1 MTENNNIDRI
11 FREAARNFSPATP
24 KSALDRMEAALK
36 KRRRRIIFWWT
47 VVAVFVI
54 TTAVVT
60 FLLLRPA
67 VNKKNSLQTKPAN
80 TEVTQKQHGQKTAPS
95 GAGKTN
101 RKNGKNT
108 TKGDSH
114 TFDGQK
120 EVSGKA
126 EESQVEEKKTVT
138 PAAGSAK
145 SQQIVAN
152 AAAVGQA
159 EQKTAATA
167 IVKTTPQPEEKTTT
181 EEKGTSA
188 IPEKKEENIASVK
201 PENIPEESAP
211 AGEKQDSS
219 DERQTEPIPAD
230 TTKTAEKTKAGDLVP
245 EKKPVI
251 PRGKKIKFLLSAGL
265 GTGLG
270 GGIAGFNENS
280 LLSSS
285 QATAEMNGNTP
296 GFSVSPFLSFKVI
309 FPKNIYL
316 SFGVHGLRAVSTGSF
331 DIMSPK
337 LNYINIDNFGTT
349 PAGHYSIN
357 DIEKVMQKL
366 NFSCVD
372 NLRQI
377 DEIKTTVKLTVNT
390 VSAGYYFEKG
400 RWFAGFRGGLSLAF
414 ISDGDVEINT
424 GSEMIDFGKLTELR
438 NTAFGFRLG
447 SDLLRFG
454 SKKLYYG
461 LSMDLDFMLN
471 AVNSQS
477 EYKYYLYGIFI
488 VPKIGWR
495 F

>member
-1 MTENNNIDRI
+1 MAD
-11 FREAARNFSPATP
+11 
-24 KSALDRMEAALK
+24 
-36 KRRRRIIFWWT
+36 
-47 VVAVFVI
+47 
-54 TTAVVT
+54 
-60 FLLLRPA
+60 
-67 VNKKNSLQTKPAN
+67 
-80 TEVTQKQHGQKTAPS
+80 
-95 GAGKTN
+95 
-101 RKNGKNT
+101 
-108 TKGDSH
+108 
-114 TFDGQK
+114 
-120 EVSGKA
+120 
-126 EESQVEEKKTVT
+126 KTVILKIKVDNQDLV
-138 PAAGSAK
+138 SAK
-145 SQQIVAN
+145 SNVDAL
-152 AAAVGQA
+152 
-159 EQKTAATA
+159 
-167 IVKTTPQPEEKTTT
+167 
-181 EEKGTSA
+181 
-188 IPEKKEENIASVK
+188 
-201 PENIPEESAP
+201 
-211 AGEKQDSS
+211 
-219 DERQTEPIPAD
+219 
-230 TTKTAEKTKAGDLVP
+230 TAEL
-245 EKKPVI
+245 
-251 PRGKKIKFLLSAGL
+251 KFLLSAGL

-296 GFSVSPFLSFKVI
+296 GFSVSPFFNFKVI

-337 LNYINIDNFGTT
+337 LNYINIENFGTT
-349 PAGHYSIN
+349 PAGHYSIT

-390 VSAGYYFEKG
+390 VSAGYYFEKE

-414 ISDGDVEINT
+414 ISDGYVEINT

-454 SKKLYYG
+454 SKKLFYG

-471 AVNSQS
+471 AANSQS
-477 EYKYYLYGIFI
+477 GYKYYPYGLFI